1 MPPLP
6 PPPPPDDDDDDDGH
20 QPRSAPPPPSPP
32 AFTSAPIRTD
42 GNDLA
47 RDDASDGNNTLDAE
61 YWSRKAAEAETDRLA
76 AARKHATLY
85 LDTISRSHLDFDF
98 EHVCSVSMSPLHVYA
113 CLVCGKFF
121 QGRGPRSWASKHAVD
136 EDHRVYLKLASDG
149 GGEAGSVWI
158 LPEREQVTDPRSLAA
173 LADIRYLL
181 NPSYSERQLAR
192 LDAPDLPPSRDL
204 HGQLYTPGFVGLN
217 NVGKTDYIN
226 VAIQALAHVKPLR
239 DFFIRGR
246 ALPSSKETTYEG
258 LSGPKTSPLVAQFSL
273 LVRKL
278 WSPKLF
284 KPQVSP
290 QEFLHAVDRSSHGKF
305 RLGTGGDPSEFLGWL
320 LNQLHTDLGGSRKK
334 ESIVSACF
342 RGSLRVE
349 SQKVFVRSGVE
360 LEEETHQLDADGRA
374 DGGQRD
380 EKNEVRFNI
389 DQEVNI
395 NLSPFFFLTIDLPPL
410 PVFRDDVESNIIPQ
424 VPLAQLIAKYDGV
437 TFQEARGQIRRFKLT
452 RLPPF
457 LILHYRR
464 FTTNNFIEERNR
476 TIVNFPVRGLDL
488 SPTID
493 HPAVD
498 TVYDLVANITH
509 DATPGTVRDNQ
520 VWRSQVHTRVD
531 GQPVGKRKASP
542 NSEAVEP
549 DERWFQIQDLI
560 VEETNRQMLFLGESY
575 VQIWRRKDGEQEVG
589 QIMRQQAEHRAKKHQ
604 AHNAENPK
612 ASTSNAN
619 ASGSR
624 PQ

>member
-1 MPPLP
+1 M
-6 PPPPPDDDDDDDGH
+6 
-20 QPRSAPPPPSPP
+20 
-32 AFTSAPIRTD
+32 
-42 GNDLA
+42 
-47 RDDASDGNNTLDAE
+47 
-61 YWSRKAAEAETDRLA
+61 
-76 AARKHATLY
+76 
-85 LDTISRSHLDFDF
+85 
-98 EHVCSVSMSPLHVYA
+98 
-113 CLVCGKFF
+113 
-121 QGRGPRSWASKHAVD
+121 
-136 EDHRVYLKLASDG
+136 
-149 GGEAGSVWI
+149 
-158 LPEREQVTDPRSLAA
+158 
-173 LADIRYLL
+173 
-181 NPSYSERQLAR
+181 
-192 LDAPDLPPSRDL
+192 
-204 HGQLYTPGFVGLN
+204 GQ
-217 NVGKTDYIN
+217 TDYIN

-246 ALPSSKETTYEG
+246 AIPGSNDTTYEG
-258 LSGPKTSPLVAQFSL
+258 LSNAQTTTSPLVAQFSL

-278 WSPKLF
+278 WNPKLF

-320 LNQLHTDLGGSRKK
+320 LNQLHTDLGGSRKR
-334 ESIVSACF
+334 ESIVSTCF

-349 SQKVFVRSGVE
+349 SQKVFVLSGVE
-360 LEEETHQLDADGRA
+360 VEQGQGQEKEQPTNRLDADGRA
-374 DGGQRD
+374 EGGQRD
-380 EKNEVRFNI
+380 EKNEIRFNI
-389 DQEVNI
+389 NHEVQTNFT
-395 NLSPFFFLTIDLPPL
+395 PFFFLTIDLPPL

-476 TIVNFPVRGLDL
+476 TIVNFPVRGLDMN
-488 SPTID
+488 PTID
-493 HPAVD
+493 HPRVD

-531 GQPVGKRKASP
+531 GQPVAANKRKATSLP
-542 NSEAVEP
+542 GLPEELEGNNEL

-589 QIMRQQAEHRAKKHQ
+589 QIMRQQVERKAKKHP
-604 AHNAENPK
+604 AAK
-612 ASTSNAN
+612 ASFTSNASTAN
-619 ASGSR
+619 GSSGSR
-624 PQ
+624 SQ